1 MDAREIEKCID
12 EFGTDIYR
20 FCLKLCMD
28 KSEAEDLY
36 QQTFLK
42 ALEMEWTLDWGQNPK
57 ALFFSLTH
65 NLWKSDRRKQ
75 ARRNMI
81 APCSNLDDEAEA
93 VLHSEEGIEERYLQK
108 ELISEVNR
116 IIETLPEKIRIPL
129 TLFYLSNCSVEQ
141 ISTII
146 KKPPGTVKSRL
157 FIVPKT
163 MPSVILFSLPVPFSQ
178 PFQCFN
184 GDKKTAPHIHS
195 KIDRLKAHQSGRL
208 RTRSRRMLD
217 M

>member
-42 ALEMEWTLDWGQNPK
+42 ALEMEWTLDWG
-57 ALFFSLTH
+57 
-65 NLWKSDRRKQ
+65 KSDRRKQ

-93 VLHSEEGIEERYLQK
+93 VLHSDESIEESYLQK

-157 FIVPKT
+157 FKGR
-163 MPSVILFSLPVPFSQ
+163 SLI
-178 PFQCFN
+178 
-184 GDKKTAPHIHS
+184 KKGLEEAGYE
-195 KIDRLKAHQSGRL
+195 K
-208 RTRSRRMLD
+208 
-217 M
+217 

>member
-93 VLHSEEGIEERYLQK
+93 VLHSDESMVAANMDASRA
-108 ELISEVNR
+108 
-116 IIETLPEKIRIPL
+116 
-129 TLFYLSNCSVEQ
+129 
-141 ISTII
+141 I
-146 KKPPGTVKSRL
+146 KVKQRSKHITSRRTV
-157 FIVPKT
+157 
-163 MPSVILFSLPVPFSQ
+163 PS
-178 PFQCFN
+178 
-184 GDKKTAPHIHS
+184 PHTFTG
-195 KIDRLKAHQSGRL
+195 L
-208 RTRSRRMLD
+208 TRSCFHVCKWWMEN
-217 M
+217 

>member
-42 ALEMEWTLDWGQNPK
+42 ALEAEWTLDWEQNPK

-81 APCSNLDDEAEA
+81 APSSNLDDEAET
-93 VLHSEEGIEERYLQK
+93 VLHSEESIEESYLQK
-108 ELISEVNR
+108 ELILEVNR

-129 TLFYLSNCSVEQ
+129 TLSQSIKELESKKESVVAEYDAKITAARERIKSLEGKKKEILAPKPPRKPRKSKQ
-141 ISTII
+141 QKIQEII
-146 KKPPGTVKSRL
+146 KLALKNGMTVEEIAGQL
-157 FIVPKT
+157 HVE
-163 MPSVILFSLPVPFSQ
+163 VE
-178 PFQCFN
+178 
-184 GDKKTAPHIHS
+184 D
-195 KIDRLKAHQSGRL
+195 
-208 RTRSRRMLD
+208 
-217 M
+217 